1 MPDATR
7 GVVLWGCEN
16 TVSIAVI
23 TEATTMRNQ
32 ARPKPAQI
40 PVATLAGKL
49 RTRLANG
56 KALPPERALAE
67 QYDVKR
73 HRVRQA
79 LALLREQGHL
89 ESSSRATAAGGES
102 LIRSTNPLEVIEL
115 RLALE
120 PALARLAA
128 VRATPLEIARIM
140 RAATTPSNVQRSTAD
155 LVFHKLVAAA
165 SGNGLAADLYAL
177 LRKVGSDSRVRVQ
190 SAAPA
195 CPNRLAQ
202 RDQEHHAVAQA
213 IAARD
218 PESADAAMR
227 AHLNAVHRIIL
238 DRLVAAN
245 AA

>member
-1 MPDATR
+1 
-7 GVVLWGCEN
+7 
-16 TVSIAVI
+16 
-23 TEATTMRNQ
+23 MRNQ
-32 ARPKPAQI
+32 LQPALQG
-40 PVATLAGKL
+40 PAVAILVRQL
-49 RTRLANG
+49 RTRLATG
-56 KALPPERALAE
+56 EVLPAERALAE
-67 QYDVKR
+67 QYGVKR
-73 HRVRQA
+73 HRLRQA
-79 LALLREQGHL
+79 LALLREQGDL
-89 ESSSRATAAGGES
+89 DSSRRNGAAGGES

-140 RAATTPSNVQRSTAD
+140 RAATTPSDMQRSTAD
-155 LVFHKLVAAA
+155 LTFHKLVAAA

-177 LRKVGSDSRVRVQ
+177 LRKVGSDVRVRVQ
-190 SAAPA
+190 SAAAP

-202 RDQEHHAVAQA
+202 RDQEHHAVAEA

-218 PESADAAMR
+218 PETAEAAMR

-238 DRLVAAN
+238 NRLMAAD

>member
-1 MPDATR
+1 
-7 GVVLWGCEN
+7 
-16 TVSIAVI
+16 
-23 TEATTMRNQ
+23 MRNQ
-32 ARPKPAQI
+32 TQPESETYLDIGA
-40 PVATLAGKL
+40 LANRL
-49 RTRLANG
+49 RERLASGN
-56 KALPPERALAE
+56 ALPAERAIAE
-67 QYDVKR
+67 EYAVKR

-79 LALLREQGHL
+79 LALLREQGDIDATRR
-89 ESSSRATAAGGES
+89 SSAAGGES

-128 VRATPLEIARIM
+128 VRATPLEIARIL
-140 RAATTPSNVQRSTAD
+140 RAATTPPDMQRSTAD
-155 LVFHKLVAAA
+155 LAFHKLVAAA

-190 SAAPA
+190 STVPA

-202 RDQEHHAVAQA
+202 RDQEHHAVAEA

-218 PESADAAMR
+218 PESAEAAMR
-227 AHLNAVHRIIL
+227 AHLNAVHRVIL
-238 DRLVAAN
+238 NRLVAAN

>member
-1 MPDATR
+1 MSNHDQPEAIH
-7 GVVLWGCEN
+7 GV
-16 TVSIAVI
+16 
-23 TEATTMRNQ
+23 
-32 ARPKPAQI
+32 
-40 PVATLAGKL
+40 PVAALAGEL
-49 RTRLANG
+49 RARLASG
-56 KALPPERALAE
+56 EVLPAERALAE
-67 QYDVKR
+67 QYRVKR

-79 LALLREQGHL
+79 LALLREYGDL
-89 ESSSRATAAGGES
+89 DSSRRASIADGES

-128 VRATPLEIARIM
+128 VRASPLEIARIL
-140 RAATTPSNVQRSTAD
+140 RAATTASDMQRSTAD

-190 SAAPA
+190 NSMSP

-202 RDQEHHAVAQA
+202 RDQEHHAVAEA

-218 PESADAAMR
+218 PERAEAAMR

-238 DRLVAAN
+238 NRLTAAS

>member
-1 MPDATR
+1 
-7 GVVLWGCEN
+7 
-16 TVSIAVI
+16 
-23 TEATTMRNQ
+23 MRNQ
-32 ARPKPAQI
+32 RRPSIAAKPGLGVLI
-40 PVATLAGKL
+40 NGL
-49 RTRLANG
+49 RSRLAAG
-56 KALPPERALAE
+56 HVLPSERAIAE
-67 QYDVKR
+67 EYAVKR

-79 LALLREQGHL
+79 LALLREQGDL
-89 ESSSRATAAGGES
+89 DVTPRAGSASGES

-128 VRATPLEIARIM
+128 VRATPLEIARIV
-140 RAATTPSNVQRSTAD
+140 RAATTPPDMQRSTAD
-155 LVFHKLVAAA
+155 LVFHKLIAAA

-190 SAAPA
+190 SATSA

-202 RDQEHHAVAQA
+202 RDQEHRAVAEA

-218 PESADAAMR
+218 PEAAEAAMR
-227 AHLNAVHRIIL
+227 AHLNVVHRVIL
-238 DRLVAAN
+238 NRLVAAN

>member
-1 MPDATR
+1 M
-7 GVVLWGCEN
+7 
-16 TVSIAVI
+16 
-23 TEATTMRNQ
+23 TMRNQ
-32 ARPKPAQI
+32 AQPQAPD
-40 PVATLAGKL
+40 VATLARRL
-49 RTRLANG
+49 RERLASG
-56 KALPPERALAE
+56 ETLPAERALAG
-67 QYDVKR
+67 QYAVKR

-79 LALLREQGHL
+79 LALLREQGDL
-89 ESSSRATAAGGES
+89 DSARRGAADGEA
-102 LIRSTNPLEVIEL
+102 LIRSTNPLEVIEV

-140 RAATTPSNVQRSTAD
+140 RAATTPSDMQRSTAD

-165 SGNGLAADLYAL
+165 SGNGLAADLYSL
-177 LRKVGSDSRVRVQ
+177 LRKVGGDARVRVQ
-190 SAAPA
+190 SSAPP

-202 RDQEHHAVAQA
+202 RDQEHHGVAEA

-218 PESADAAMR
+218 PEGAEAAMR

-238 DRLVAAN
+238 NRLMAAD